1 MNIGYCEGCGW
12 LTNWRSCPGLEAF
25 GCVRWYPVA
34 IFACPTGVLTATA
47 GIIMGIKSPHSN
59 VVNARRRL
67 QYHATKTMLQTSEQS
82 GGNVDERDREVP
94 IVDTRIRCVSGHL
107 SGVSSLPLLKEFDLC
122 GLETRDSRHC
132 RNGTLTRRFDK
143 LQLGYLPR
151 QASWSKSDQEGYS

>member
-1 MNIGYCEGCGW
+1 
-12 LTNWRSCPGLEAF
+12 
-25 GCVRWYPVA
+25 
-34 IFACPTGVLTATA
+34 
-47 GIIMGIKSPHSN
+47 
-59 VVNARRRL
+59 
-67 QYHATKTMLQTSEQS
+67 MLQTSEQS